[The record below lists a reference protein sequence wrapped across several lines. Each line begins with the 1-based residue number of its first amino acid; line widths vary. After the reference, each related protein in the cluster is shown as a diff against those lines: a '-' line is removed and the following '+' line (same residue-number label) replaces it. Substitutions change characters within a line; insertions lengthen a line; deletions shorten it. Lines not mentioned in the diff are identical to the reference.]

1 MQRQT
6 DFFGRGNESP
16 ALASMAWQVTLIPD
30 LTWGVFNQ

>member
-6 DFFGRGNESP
+6 DFFGCGNESP

-30 LTWGVFNQ
+30 LT